1 MSKYK
6 LTYLPV
12 LAIIGL
18 SACNTTPSPGT
29 PEAKAQAIVEQEK
42 KAVEAVEQ
50 TVGDIPDW
58 CLQLPTSDFAL
69 YACGSGESGS
79 LNMSRTRANL
89 AAKRQLADMID
100 SEISSR
106 MEDFL
111 SSTGTGT
118 NEQILQQSEII
129 TKNVT
134 IEASLTGYKQ
144 MQSEAQAVG
153 SKFLVYTLLEYP
165 IGQANQAL
173 VNKIKENEI
182 LITQEAAD
190 EALAELEAEIEK
202 KRNE

>member
-1 MSKYK
+1 
-6 LTYLPV
+6 
-12 LAIIGL
+12 
-18 SACNTTPSPGT
+18 
-29 PEAKAQAIVEQEK
+29 
-42 KAVEAVEQ
+42 
-50 TVGDIPDW
+50 
-58 CLQLPTSDFAL
+58 
-69 YACGSGESGS
+69 
-79 LNMSRTRANL
+79 
-89 AAKRQLADMID
+89 MID

-111 SSTGTGT
+111 SSTGTGA